1 MPLEPVSKF
10 RKVGDLAVHI
20 AFEMRMCGHV
30 NNLEVT
36 ITFFFFLWKELCIVT
51 VRPCYEAAWLE
62 FFVLV
67 FFPCVCIVLVTVGMN
82 GSPNVE
88 IAALC
93 KIICLS

>member
-1 MPLEPVSKF
+1 MV
-10 RKVGDLAVHI
+10 VDI
-20 AFEMRMCGHV
+20 AFEMRMWWSHV
-30 NNLEVT
+30 NNFELR
-36 ITFFFFLWKELCIVT
+36 FFFQWKELCIVT